1 MKNKKLIKSLKNSC
15 NQLIRADVYC
25 NVIRELL
32 IFHGTEPFS
41 DEDLKEFFIED
52 IQFYSEKQLQ
62 KLETILDEVSKNDY
76 KN

>member
-25 NVIRELL
+25 DVIRDLL
-32 IFHGTEPFS
+32 IFHGAEPFS
-41 DEDLKEFFIED
+41 DEELQEFFKED
-52 IQFYSEKQLQ
+52 IQRYTEKQCQ
-62 KLETILDEVSKNDY
+62 KLEKILDEVRKNDY